1 LINVAAI
8 DIVEHFYALLW
19 PMLRMSALMLF
30 APVFSLP
37 ALTTRLRVL
46 LALALAV
53 MVYPMFDWP
62 RIDPLSARG
71 LLEIANQITIGL
83 MMGLILQVAIAAVVV
98 AGQAISN
105 SMGLSMAMMI
115 DPNLGNVPTVAQ
127 FLIVLATLVFVG
139 LGGHGLLLAMLVESF
154 SSLPVGTFVM
164 VEQSWRQVL
173 AWSSMMFLGAVLI
186 ALPVMVTL
194 LFINIGIGVIT
205 RAAPSLNIFAVGLPA
220 TIVMGFLVLIM
231 SMANIGARLQWL
243 WTQSL
248 VQTRTLVGLS

>member
-1 LINVAAI
+1 LITVAAI
-8 DIVEHFYALLW
+8 DIMQHFYALLW

-46 LALALAV
+46 LALALSV

-231 SMANIGARLQWL
+231 SMANIGSRLQWL

>member
-1 LINVAAI
+1 VITVAAI

-46 LALALAV
+46 LALALSV

-154 SSLPVGTFVM
+154 SSLPVGTFVI

-231 SMANIGARLQWL
+231 SMANIGSRLQWL